1 MNRRLFV
8 TLLALL
14 TLTGCAGL
22 PPGYPY
28 KVGDVCPV
36 DDPAFARTMGH
47 VLGPPL
53 EGGNTITTLNNGD
66 EIFPAML
73 EAIRAAKTSIT
84 FETFIY
90 YEGGIGR
97 QFTDALADR
106 AKAGVKVH
114 LLIDAVG
121 SSRVDKGFLTEL
133 SAAGAHVHLYH
144 PLKWYDLSSAARI
157 NNRTHRKLLVVD
169 GRVGFTGGVGIA
181 DDWAGHAQDPHHRR
195 DSHHRLTGPA
205 VAHVQAA
212 FADNWL
218 ESDGTLLHGDDYFPK
233 LESTGQQYAQLFK
246 SSPRGGGSESM
257 QLMYLMS
264 FAAARHHIR
273 LGTAYFVPDDL
284 TIKSLVDARQRGV
297 RVQVLVPGK
306 LTDVPVTRNA
316 SRALWGD
323 MLRAGV
329 EIYEYQP
336 TMYHVKMLVV
346 DGHWASIGS
355 ANLDNR
361 SFRLNAEANLNVL
374 DPPFAAEQ
382 ARVFDADIA
391 RARQITFDEWQNR
404 PFGEKLK
411 ESTAALLKWQL

>member
-1 MNRRLFV
+1 M
-8 TLLALL
+8 
-14 TLTGCAGL
+14 
-22 PPGYPY
+22 
-28 KVGDVCPV
+28 
-36 DDPAFARTMGH
+36 
-47 VLGPPL
+47 
-53 EGGNTITTLNNGD
+53 
-66 EIFPAML
+66 
-73 EAIRAAKTSIT
+73 
-84 FETFIY
+84 
-90 YEGGIGR
+90 
-97 QFTDALADR
+97 
-106 AKAGVKVH
+106 
-114 LLIDAVG
+114 
-121 SSRVDKGFLTEL
+121 
-133 SAAGAHVHLYH
+133 
-144 PLKWYDLSSAARI
+144 

-181 DDWAGHAQDPHHRR
+181 DNWLGHAQDPEHWR
-195 DSHHRLTGPA
+195 DSHFRIEGPA
-205 VAHVQAA
+205 VAQMQAT
-212 FADNWL
+212 FMDNWI
-218 ESDGTLLHGDDYFPK
+218 ESGGELLDGPAYFPP
-233 LESTGQQYAQLFK
+233 LDPAGDERAQAVL
-246 SSPRGGGSESM
+246 SSPGGGTENLR
-257 QLMYLMS
+257 LMYLMS
-264 FAAARHHIR
+264 FGGARKNIR

-284 TIKSLVDARQRGV
+284 TLRALVEARQRGV